1 MPRLGVRELK
11 NQATEVI
18 RNVREKGAE
27 YVVTYRGDP
36 VAIVRPLTEADLKRL
51 ERSETDEALAK
62 MKTLAGEIGAAWRSD
77 KSGVELISEGRR

>member
-11 NQATEVI
+11 NRATEVI
-18 RNVREKGAE
+18 RNVREKGTE

-36 VAIVRPLTEADLKRL
+36 VVIVRPVTEADLNRL

-62 MKTLAGEIGAAWRSD
+62 MKTLAGEIAAAWRSE
-77 KSGVELISEGRR
+77 KSGVELVSEGRR

>member
-62 MKTLAGEIGAAWRSD
+62 MKTLAGEIAAAWRSE
-77 KSGVELISEGRR
+77 KSGVELVSDQRR

>member
-11 NQATEVI
+11 NRATEVI

-51 ERSETDEALAK
+51 ERSETDEALAA
-62 MKTLAGEIGAAWRSD
+62 MKTLAGEIAAAWRSE
-77 KSGVELISEGRR
+77 KSGVELVSEGRR

>member
-11 NQATEVI
+11 NRATEVI
-18 RNVREKGAE
+18 RNVREKGTE

-36 VAIVRPLTEADLKRL
+36 GVIVRPVTEADLNLL

-62 MKTLAGEIGAAWRSD
+62 MKTLAGEIAAAWRSE
-77 KSGVELISEGRR
+77 KSGVELVSEGRR

>member
-18 RNVREKGAE
+18 RNVREKGTE

-62 MKTLAGEIGAAWRSD
+62 MKTLAGEIAAAWRSE
-77 KSGVELISEGRR
+77 KSGVELVSEQRR

>member
-11 NQATEVI
+11 NQTTEVI

-27 YVVTYRGDP
+27 YVITYRGDP
-36 VAIVRPLTEADLKRL
+36 VAIVRPLTEDDLRRL

-62 MKTLAGEIGAAWRSD
+62 MKTLAGEIAAAWRSE
-77 KSGVELISEGRR
+77 KSGVELVSEQRR